1 MEPDIQA
8 YTAVMEEIRRRTE
21 VVSALFGPHPRRPLA
36 GAQPER
42 VQPVHPGWLR
52 RSLFKCRHVHS
63 LFVSR
68 GLGASAE
75 RFARVVLSRLRA
87 GGNMYRATQVES
99 MVLQV
104 RMIAE
109 LIAFASLAA
118 NKQVFEENQRNFEKS
133 WNLAKLM
140 KDIQKLNPGFYPRPI
155 LEVPA
160 KKPGITNDLVDVTS
174 GFMEREELVEVHG
187 RCGGV
192 LHARNP
198 YGDPIRYEDFE
209 VLIPIWMEKIRVLLN
224 SHVIQLF
231 GNTRL
236 YVVHMKEAHD
246 DRVRVHTFEHVD
258 A

>member
-21 VVSALFGPHPRRPLA
+21 VVSALFGRQSRKPLA
-36 GAQPER
+36 GAQPES
-42 VQPVHPGWLR
+42 VHPIHFGWLHR
-52 RSLFKCRHVHS
+52 S
-63 LFVSR
+63 LFVSCR
-68 GLGASAE
+68 LGGSAA
-75 RFARVVLSRLRA
+75 RFARLILSHLRA
-87 GGNMYRATQVES
+87 GRNMYRATQVES

-140 KDIQKLNPGFYPRPI
+140 KDIQKLNPGFYPKPVF
-155 LEVPA
+155 EVPS
-160 KKPGITNDLVDVTS
+160 KKPGIMNDLLDVTS
-174 GFMEREELVEVHG
+174 GFMERDELVEVHG

-209 VLIPIWMEKIRVLLN
+209 VLIPIWMEKIQNLLN
-224 SHVIQLF
+224 CHVVQLF

-236 YVVHMKEAHD
+236 YVVHMKEPQDGRA
-246 DRVRVHTFEHVD
+246 RVHTFERVD